1 MTRAEA
7 QILACSILRLAKRLP
22 KLPILKKKRLLL
34 WNFNALTMGNSQKND
49 CPTIAQRLP
58 KVAYARSSAS
68 GRARAALRLV
78 SRLPKLPMLPIARLP
93 LALCVA
99 LYYSLLMCFILLHI
113 LQVCFSLIHILMGGR
128 ALRKGLEFGQG
139 LQKFFYFYTKR
150 KQQSL
155 TVAKPKPIGYLYE
168 HV

>member
-1 MTRAEA
+1 MLLIA
-7 QILACSILRLAKRLP
+7 LAL
-22 KLPILKKKRLLL
+22 
-34 WNFNALTMGNSQKND
+34 
-49 CPTIAQRLP
+49 
-58 KVAYARSSAS
+58 
-68 GRARAALRLV
+68 
-78 SRLPKLPMLPIARLP
+78 

-113 LQVCFSLIHILMGGR
+113 LQVCFNLIHILMGGDR
-128 ALRKGLEFGQG
+128 AERKGLEFGQG
-139 LQKFFYFYTKR
+139 PQKIFYFYPKR